1 MLRPLIRRVPRS
13 RERGVTMPL
22 VALSLVAILSFAA
35 LSIDLGSLYEAKA
48 EAQRSAD
55 AAALAA
61 VQIISSEGV
70 TTDPTNGSGN
80 WGLLCGGASS
90 YASLAATNVA
100 NQNLIGGSP
109 PTKVFVYY
117 GTSAGTGTNKDCTAT
132 ATGFGINPV
141 VSVYVEQTSLPNF
154 FSRIFSFIN
163 NGAASNSGVSATAY
177 AEAFNPSDS
186 NGGTVIPVQPRCVK
200 PWMVPN
206 LDPLHPSTCTSNCTN
221 FVDPGTGSIKSPGTF
236 GNGGVIG
243 ERFWL
248 VPDCAGSAA
257 PCALMFPLPPP
268 LFPQPQANVP
278 PSTDPNAPTTDANLE
293 YLPGQAA
300 FVPVAIPSDGSTAC
314 TTVADSANNYAPA
327 IAGCDQTTVYRCG
340 VQGANTVDLSENPV
354 GGDVGG
360 DTTNGVQCL
369 IRESTASANQLYG
382 QDALEP
388 AGVGA
393 VNGAAP
399 PYYPFQIQLGTTNP
413 LTGVSGV
420 PSTISSSNNIVS
432 LPIYDSTNQNQVWTS
447 TTTVTV
453 VGFLQVFINVVDGKG
468 NVYVTVM
475 NVSGCGNAVLGTQAP
490 LTGTSP
496 VPVRLIALPVPA
508 S

>member
-1 MLRPLIRRVPRS
+1 MLPPLIRRVPCS
-13 RERGVTMPL
+13 SSERGVTMPL

-61 VQIISSEGV
+61 VQIISTEGV

-80 WGLLCGGASS
+80 WGQLCGGAGS

-100 NQNLIGGSP
+100 NQHLIGGSP
-109 PTKVFVYY
+109 PTTVNVYY
-117 GTSAGTGTNKDCTAT
+117 GTSAGTGTNKDCTAA

-141 VSVYVEQTSLPNF
+141 VSVYVQQTSLPNF

-163 NGAASNSGVSATAY
+163 NGTASNSGVSATAY

-206 LDPLHPSTCTSNCTN
+206 LDPLHPSTACTSNCTN
-221 FVDPGTGSIKSPGTF
+221 FVDPGTGLIKSPGTF

-248 VPDCAGSAA
+248 VPDCYQSAV
-257 PCALMFPLPPP
+257 PCALMPPAAP
-268 LFPQPQANVP
+268 TQPQANV
-278 PSTDPNAPTTDANLE
+278 STGTDSNAPATEANLE

-300 FVPVAIPSDGSTAC
+300 FVPVAVPSDGSTAC
-314 TTVADSANNYAPA
+314 TTVAGSANNYAPV

-340 VQGANTVDLSENPV
+340 VQGANWVDLSENPI

-388 AGVGA
+388 VGVG
-393 VNGAAP
+393 VVTGGIP